1 MNDGRIDVH
10 VWMIDGRID
19 GGCWIGGMMNPQWSW
34 PKKTIGDNHE
44 GDFPLTQCGKGEVGS
59 LDDDDVFGRL
69 VAETQQ
75 ILQVC
80 GPYTM
85 KVEVANM

>member
-1 MNDGRIDVH
+1 MVMAEEDHRG
-10 VWMIDGRID
+10 
-19 GGCWIGGMMNPQWSW
+19 Q
-34 PKKTIGDNHE
+34 HE

>member
-1 MNDGRIDVH
+1 MDDSCLDDDGWMMGDVGWWH
-10 VWMIDGRID
+10 DES
-19 GGCWIGGMMNPQWSW
+19 QWSW
-34 PKKTIGDNHE
+34 PKKTIGDNMR
-44 GDFPLTQCGKGEVGS
+44 GTSLSPNVGKGK
-59 LDDDDVFGRL
+59 FGRL

-75 ILQVC
+75 MLQVC